1 MRLARDSWLA
11 IGLVILLSAITVA
24 AAYQQNKSQ
33 TIPYTS
39 TSAAPD
45 GTLALKLWL
54 AELGYQPL
62 EESPTVFQ
70 PPQEVKLILLLEP
83 LLLVSEREWDSLDEW
98 IERGGTLILAGDGI
112 PAAYAFDHFNF
123 SLKYLDE
130 PADSLSTAAPLLL
143 SPPQSDPA
151 AVASNLYL
159 VSTRTDFVPLLAA
172 DGHPVIL
179 AFEQGAGRVILSTT
193 AYPFSNRGLKD
204 DPTATL
210 VLNLVALSAQEGR
223 AWLDDWHHG
232 IQTTAIVGPSQW
244 LRRTSAGHALLF
256 VAGVIFLALILQ
268 GRGFGRPIPLQHEV
282 KRRGPL
288 EHVTAVANLNRKAGH
303 RADVLR
309 QYHQWVKR
317 HLGHRYRL
325 DPSLPDEEYV
335 AQLAKYNP
343 ALEKEKLLHL
353 LQRLN
358 QSNVSEAEMV
368 KLAEEASK
376 WINE

>member
-1 MRLARDSWLA
+1 MKLSRDSWLA
-11 IGLVILLSAITVA
+11 IGLVILLSVITVA

-33 TIPYTS
+33 TIPYLSTS
-39 TSAAPD
+39 TAPT
-45 GTLALKLWL
+45 GTLAFKLWL
-54 AELGYQPL
+54 AELGYKPL
-62 EESPTVFQ
+62 EETPVVFQ
-70 PPQEVKLILLLEP
+70 PPQDVKLILVAEP
-83 LLLVSEREWDSLDEW
+83 LILITDREWDVLDKW
-98 IERGGTLILAGDGI
+98 IEQGGTLILAGDGI
-112 PAAYAFDHFNF
+112 PAAYAFDHFDF
-123 SLKYLDE
+123 SMKYLDE
-130 PADSLSTAAPLLL
+130 QADSLTAAAPLLL
-143 SPPQSDPA
+143 SPPQTDLVP
-151 AVASNLYL
+151 VASTLYL
-159 VSTRTDFVPLLAA
+159 SSARTDFVTLLAA
-172 DGHPVIL
+172 DGHPIIVS
-179 AFEQGAGRVILSTT
+179 FEQGAGRVILSAT

-204 DPTATL
+204 DPTASL
-210 VLNLVALSAQEGR
+210 ALNLIALSAQKGR

-256 VAGVIFLALILQ
+256 VAGVIFFALILQ
-268 GRGFGRPIPLQHEV
+268 GRGFGRPIPLLNEI

-358 QSNVSEAEMV
+358 QKNVSESEMV

-376 WINE
+376 WISE

>member
-1 MRLARDSWLA
+1 MRLSRDSWLA
-11 IGLVILLSAITVA
+11 IGLVILLSIITVA

-33 TIPYTS
+33 TIPYVS
-39 TSAAPD
+39 TSASPD
-45 GTLALKLWL
+45 GALALKLWL
-54 AELGYQPL
+54 GELGYQPL

-70 PPQEVKLILLLEP
+70 PPQNVKLILILEP
-83 LLLVSEREWDSLDEW
+83 LLLISEREWDILDDW
-98 IERGGTLILAGDGI
+98 IERGGTLILAGNGI
-112 PAAYAFDHFNF
+112 PSAYALDHFDF
-123 SLKYLDE
+123 SMKYLDE
-130 PADSLSTAAPLLL
+130 QADSLSLAAPLLT
-143 SPPQSDPA
+143 SPPPSDPA
-151 AVASNLYL
+151 PVAADLYL
-159 VSTRTDFVPLLAA
+159 ASARTDFVPLLTV

-179 AFEQGAGRVILSTT
+179 AFEQGAGRVVLSAT

-204 DPTATL
+204 DSTAAL
-210 VLNLVALSAQEGR
+210 ALNLIALTAQEGR

-256 VAGVIFLALILQ
+256 VAGVIFFALILQ
-268 GRGFGRPIPLQHEV
+268 GRGFGRPIPLQHEI

-343 ALEKEKLLHL
+343 ALEKEKLLTL
-353 LQRLN
+353 LQNLSRRN
-358 QSNVSEAEMV
+358 ATESEMV
-368 KLAEEASK
+368 KLAEEASQ
-376 WINE
+376 WISE